1 MKLHYVHRTNEK
13 RLERIAA
20 FFLLIPII
28 ALLFGL
34 YEVAVNQ
41 HAFDR
46 RYTIYTVLDQSYGIS
61 PGVPVKL
68 AGIRIG
74 SVESVDFTKLNQIKV
89 VLRLLSKYQSKIRK
103 DSFLTVKKSGI
114 ISGDVTL
121 RISLGSPWL
130 PIILPNHKIRSETPL
145 TLEQIMAKLNPT
157 ILKLQRIVSNI
168 SDLTD
173 AVDRGKGTVGSLL
186 RKQEVYDDIRD
197 AAGNVRNTT
206 EKIRE
211 SSDSIPGIVQDLKSS
226 MNDIKNAT
234 PKLPPITK
242 KTLGL
247 LEDTKKT
254 ISTTDNIIEGLQQ
267 SWPIRNLISIPP
279 PLPSLGDPSRAP
291 LPYPTTGSSQDKRQ

>member
-13 RLERIAA
+13 KLERIAA
-20 FFLLIPII
+20 FFLLIPLL
-28 ALLFGL
+28 ALIFGL

-41 HAFDR
+41 HTFDR
-46 RYTIYTVLDQSYGIS
+46 RYSIYTVLDQSYGIS

-68 AGIRIG
+68 AGITIG

-89 VLRLLSKYQSKIRK
+89 VMRLLSKYQNKIRK
-103 DSFLTVKKSGI
+103 DSFVTVKKSGI

-130 PIILPNHKIRSETPL
+130 PVILSGHKIRSETPL

-157 ILKLQRIVSNI
+157 IIKLQQIVSNI

-173 AVDRGKGTVGSLL
+173 AIDRGKGTVGSLL

-197 AAGNVRNTT
+197 AAGNIRNTT
-206 EKIRE
+206 EKIRQ
-211 SSDSIPGIVQDLKSS
+211 SSDRIPKIVDDIQSS
-226 MNDIKNAT
+226 MHDIKNAT
-234 PKLPPITK
+234 PKLPPITDK
-242 KTLGL
+242 ALNL
-247 LEDTKKT
+247 LEDTKK
-254 ISTTDNIIEGLQQ
+254 IVSNTDNIIEGLQQ

-279 PLPSLGDPSRAP
+279 PLPSMGDPSRSP
-291 LPYPTTGSSQDKRQ
+291 LPYPSSESLPEGN